1 MLSNEQRIGIFF
13 VVGLVLL
20 FIAIELTLGLGLFTH
35 RYTLYATF
43 RDVQGL
49 DTGADVRLAGIKAG
63 RVDGM
68 RIENGTVVVKMAI
81 DSRFEVKTDSL
92 ARLDF
97 RALSGDR
104 FIALSL
110 GTPTAKRA
118 EPGDT
123 LEGETPASFTDVVD
137 KLSTVAESVTNLSDN
152 LNRNAERLLGN
163 LADLVEENRGAI
175 GATAQNFASIT
186 GKLDRGTGTL
196 GRLLNDPTL
205 YDRVTDTMGDVRES
219 VHDLGAVAHD
229 LAAGKSTL
237 GKLVTRDDGL
247 YAEVQETVENLNATA
262 RNAQEI
268 TDNLRAGQGTVG
280 KALTDDSLYTEAQ
293 DTLRT
298 VNRATQSV
306 EDQSAISLFGTIA
319 TSLF

>member
-1 MLSNEQRIGIFF
+1 MLTNEQRIGIFF

-68 RIENGTVVVKMAI
+68 RIENGAVVVKMAI

-123 LEGETPASFTDVVD
+123 LEGETPASFGDLAD
-137 KLSTVAESVTNLSDN
+137 KLSTVAESVTDLTDN

-175 GATAQNFASIT
+175 GATAQNLASIT

-196 GRLLNDPTL
+196 GRLVNDSTL
-205 YDRVTDTMGDVRES
+205 YDRVTDAMGDVRES
-219 VHDLGAVAHD
+219 AHDLGVMAHD
-229 LAAGKSTL
+229 LAAGKSTPCSCPM
-237 GKLVTRDDGL
+237 TS
-247 YAEVQETVENLNATA
+247 AT
-262 RNAQEI
+262 
-268 TDNLRAGQGTVG
+268 
-280 KALTDDSLYTEAQ
+280 KPSEAAAAP
-293 DTLRT
+293 RT
-298 VNRATQSV
+298 APRRPRPMAPFTMAS
-306 EDQSAISLFGTIA
+306 G
-319 TSLF
+319 

>member
-1 MLSNEQRIGIFF
+1 MLTNEQRIGIFF

-68 RIENGTVVVKMAI
+68 RIENGAVVVKMAI

-137 KLSTVAESVTNLSDN
+137 KLSTVA
-152 LNRNAERLLGN
+152 
-163 LADLVEENRGAI
+163 
-175 GATAQNFASIT
+175 
-186 GKLDRGTGTL
+186 
-196 GRLLNDPTL
+196 
-205 YDRVTDTMGDVRES
+205 
-219 VHDLGAVAHD
+219 
-229 LAAGKSTL
+229 
-237 GKLVTRDDGL
+237 
-247 YAEVQETVENLNATA
+247 
-262 RNAQEI
+262 
-268 TDNLRAGQGTVG
+268 RA
-280 KALTDDSLYTEAQ
+280 
-293 DTLRT
+293 
-298 VNRATQSV
+298 
-306 EDQSAISLFGTIA
+306 
-319 TSLF
+319 

>member
-1 MLSNEQRIGIFF
+1 
-13 VVGLVLL
+13 
-20 FIAIELTLGLGLFTH
+20 
-35 RYTLYATF
+35 
-43 RDVQGL
+43 
-49 DTGADVRLAGIKAG
+49 
-63 RVDGM
+63 M

-123 LEGETPASFTDVVD
+123 LEGETPASFADVVD
-137 KLSTVAESVTNLSDN
+137 KLSTVAESVTNLTDN
-152 LNRNAERLLGN
+152 LNRNAERLLVN
-163 LADLVEENRGAI
+163 LADLVEENRAALGT
-175 GATAQNFASIT
+175 TAQNLASIT

-196 GRLLNDPTL
+196 GLLLNDPTL
-205 YDRVTDTMGDVRES
+205 YERVTTTMSDVRDS
-219 VHDLGAVAHD
+219 VHDLGTVAND
-229 LAAGKSTL
+229 LATGKSTL
-237 GKLVTRDDGL
+237 GKLMTEDGGL
-247 YAEVQETVENLNATA
+247 YAQVRETVDHLSASA
-262 RNAQEI
+262 RNAEEI
-268 TDNLRAGQGTVG
+268 TETMRSGEGTFG

-298 VNRATQSV
+298 ANPATQSGA
-306 EDQSAISLFGTIA
+306 DQS
-319 TSLF
+319 